1 MINILAIFFFLAQ
14 FLISYQ
20 TDSKYSYRTFNDKFT
35 YIKYTKFNE
44 KDSIQF
50 YLGNELLLL
59 FVPINQNSTTN
70 ITMENNNNNI
80 IVNHEGK
87 TILNYNISNTKV
99 YYLKDKCFLFVN
111 ETCETKF
118 NFTEYLIIDD
128 TKKFEEVKN
137 VTIISATAEYI
148 FIENYL
154 FTYIAF
160 IFGCLITSY
169 GAYHYFWG
177 FFIHIFYIIF
187 FLLGDANIANPKY
200 ERYILYVFFFSFLV
214 SATFDGNKVEN
225 QDENQEEFLIKLREI
240 NLKKESDNK
249 LTVILNSIYGIIF
262 GTLLFKTIIYH
273 SMHFGI
279 GLNTNNYD
287 FNRSIYLSLLFLFS
301 GVFCFIYIFDIFKKY
316 RYLICST
323 VAGSYYI
330 IKSIEYII
338 GGYISN
344 YLLYLAQEK
353 YEYNNDYE
361 IALTYFLIHIFIIIY
376 SVIFQLF
383 YLKHKESSMPSIE
396 ETGRASNFGSS
407 SRTSR
412 VTNDNEQNDQ
422 PNIKDEDE
430 SLLGNK
436 NQDENSINEEGD
448 INDQD
453 D

>member
-1 MINILAIFFFLAQ
+1 MINILAIFFFLAK

-70 ITMENNNNNI
+70 ITMENNNNI

-160 IFGCLITSY
+160 IFGCLITL
-169 GAYHYFWG
+169 
-177 FFIHIFYIIF
+177 FFI
-187 FLLGDANIANPKY
+187 
-200 ERYILYVFFFSFLV
+200 
-214 SATFDGNKVEN
+214 
-225 QDENQEEFLIKLREI
+225 
-240 NLKKESDNK
+240 
-249 LTVILNSIYGIIF
+249 
-262 GTLLFKTIIYH
+262 
-273 SMHFGI
+273 
-279 GLNTNNYD
+279 
-287 FNRSIYLSLLFLFS
+287 
-301 GVFCFIYIFDIFKKY
+301 
-316 RYLICST
+316 
-323 VAGSYYI
+323 
-330 IKSIEYII
+330 
-338 GGYISN
+338 
-344 YLLYLAQEK
+344 
-353 YEYNNDYE
+353 
-361 IALTYFLIHIFIIIY
+361 
-376 SVIFQLF
+376 
-383 YLKHKESSMPSIE
+383 
-396 ETGRASNFGSS
+396 
-407 SRTSR
+407 
-412 VTNDNEQNDQ
+412 
-422 PNIKDEDE
+422 
-430 SLLGNK
+430 
-436 NQDENSINEEGD
+436 
-448 INDQD
+448 
-453 D
+453 